1 MFLTIIAGII
11 SIIGF
16 VLLFMFMPYR
26 LWTMKISVIWGVLIF
41 LITTIIIFLWIQ
53 VIPLT
58 GIITLRKTI
67 LSLILGVF
75 HFILFWL
82 IFSIDV
88 NNMIQYGFLIA
99 TSQLNRAAGALFI
112 GYALYSTI
120 FLLYRVV
127 SKN

>member
-75 HFILFWL
+75 HFILYWL

-88 NNMIQYGFLIA
+88 NNMIQYGFLLA
-99 TSQLNRAAGALFI
+99 TSQFSRWTGALFI
-112 GYALYSTI
+112 GYALYSII